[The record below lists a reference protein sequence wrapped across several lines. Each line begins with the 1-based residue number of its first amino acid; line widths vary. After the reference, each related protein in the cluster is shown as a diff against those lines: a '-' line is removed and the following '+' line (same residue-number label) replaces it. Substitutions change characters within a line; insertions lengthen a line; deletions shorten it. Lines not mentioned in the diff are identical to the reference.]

1 MEKINVFD
9 VQVPDGRQIRCMS
22 YNKKSGLLYNYV
34 LFNVRQGIFSGDYI
48 NEYEFSTKLCK
59 ENQVDFR
66 NLPSVVSQQV
76 VAQVF
81 SVTKSWMKSKK
92 EYEKNPSKFLSR
104 PKLPKYKR
112 GKKQNMVVFTAS
124 ACRLKSDGYI
134 HFVKNIISPIKT
146 KIGDNKLCQ
155 VRIIPQATC
164 YVVEVIYEKKEQ
176 DLNLNKDNVLSIDL
190 GLNNICTCIS
200 NVGISPFI
208 VNGKVIKSFNQWY
221 NKKKARLMSLIGDKG
236 TSRRINKMTC
246 YRNCWISDK
255 IHKISRYIIDICR
268 SNNIGTIV
276 IGQNRGWKQE
286 INLGKRINQ
295 KFVEIPFSDLI
306 NKISYKAKLIGINLI
321 THEESYTSKIDHMA
335 FEPLKKQDAYL
346 GKRKRRGLFQS
357 SIGKLINADING
369 AIGIGRKVFG
379 DSYVSRII
387 DSGLAFN
394 PIRINIL

>member
-1 MEKINVFD
+1 MRLVERHIVKDNRFEDI
-9 VQVPDGRQIRCMS
+9 CL
-22 YNKKSGLLYNYV
+22 KSGLLYNYV

-81 SVTKSWMKSKK
+81 SVTKSWIRSKK

-112 GKKQNMVVFTAS
+112 GKKQNMVVFTTS

-134 HFVKNIISPIKT
+134 HFVKSIISPIKT
-146 KIGDNKLCQ
+146 RIGDNKLCQ

-190 GLNNICTCIS
+190 GLNNLCTCIS

>member
-1 MEKINVFD
+1 MRLVERHIVKDNRFEDI
-9 VQVPDGRQIRCMS
+9 CL
-22 YNKKSGLLYNYV
+22 KSGLLYNYV
-34 LFNVRQGIFSGDYI
+34 LFNVRQGIFPGDYI

-81 SVTKSWMKSKK
+81 SVTKSWIRSKK

-112 GKKQNMVVFTAS
+112 GKKQNMVVFTTS

-134 HFVKNIISPIKT
+134 HFVKSIISPIKT
-146 KIGDNKLCQ
+146 RIGDNKLCQ

-190 GLNNICTCIS
+190 GLNNLCTCIS

>member
-1 MEKINVFD
+1 MRLVERHIVKDNRFEDI
-9 VQVPDGRQIRCMS
+9 CL
-22 YNKKSGLLYNYV
+22 KSGLLYNYV

-134 HFVKNIISPIKT
+134 HFIKNIIPPIKT

-190 GLNNICTCIS
+190 GLNNLCTCIS